1 MSLINGQ
8 SRHEASGEGGGARDG
23 LPTALFGAGMI
34 NIKKI
39 QIQIKGING
48 EIEVIDIPAHPTDYL
63 NMFY

>member
-8 SRHEASGEGGGARDG
+8 SRHEASGGGARNG

-39 QIQIKGING
+39 QIKGINS
-48 EIEVIDIPAHPTDYL
+48 EIEVIDIPAPPTDYL
-63 NMFY
+63 NIFY